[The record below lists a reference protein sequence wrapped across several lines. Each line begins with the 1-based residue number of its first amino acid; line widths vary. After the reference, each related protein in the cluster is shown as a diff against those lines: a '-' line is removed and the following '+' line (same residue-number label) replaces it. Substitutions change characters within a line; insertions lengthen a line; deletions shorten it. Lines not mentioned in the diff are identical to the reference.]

1 MSFWEKAQNIDRRVP
16 YTLLIVLIAYILIR
30 PIGLAVEINAITQ
43 AAYNNLDKVPA
54 GSIVWLSADYGASS
68 MTELL
73 PAQKAVMRHAFG
85 KGLRVI
91 AGGMWDEGGAMTD
104 YAWQDV
110 RKDFPE
116 KKYGVDFVNVGY
128 KPGGKVLL
136 ERIVADAHQAL
147 QGIDFYGKSFA
158 ELPLMSEFKT
168 FKDAK
173 LIFEFTS
180 GTPGEQDY
188 MKMVTDPLKI
198 PFSAAATAVSVPGIM
213 PFVQSGQMQG
223 LLQGMSGSA
232 QYEVLVKKP
241 GPAVAGMD
249 AQSVAHLLMVVFI
262 LIGNIGYL
270 STRGKK
276 PQSQA

>member
-1 MSFWEKAQNIDRRVP
+1 
-16 YTLLIVLIAYILIR
+16 
-30 PIGLAVEINAITQ
+30 LAVEISAVTR
-43 AAYNNLDKVPA
+43 AAYDNLDKVPA
-54 GSIVWLSADYGASS
+54 GAIVWMSADYGSSS

-73 PAQKAVMRHAFG
+73 PAHKAVLRHAFT

-91 AGGMWDEGGAMTD
+91 AGGMWDEAGAMTD

-110 RKDFPE
+110 KKDFPE
-116 KKYGVDFVNVGY
+116 KKYGVDFVNVGF

-136 ERIVADAHQAL
+136 ERIASDAAQAFL
-147 QGIDFYGKSFA
+147 GVDYYGKSLA
-158 ELPLMSEFKT
+158 EMPLMSEFKT

-188 MKMVTDPLKI
+188 IKMVTDPLKI

-223 LLQGMSGSA
+223 LLQGMTGAA

-241 GPAVAGMD
+241 GSAVAGMD
-249 AQSVAHLLMVVFI
+249 AQSVAQLLMVVFI
-262 LIGNIGYL
+262 VIGNIGYL
-270 STRGKK
+270 AARGKK
-276 PQSQA
+276 PRSQA